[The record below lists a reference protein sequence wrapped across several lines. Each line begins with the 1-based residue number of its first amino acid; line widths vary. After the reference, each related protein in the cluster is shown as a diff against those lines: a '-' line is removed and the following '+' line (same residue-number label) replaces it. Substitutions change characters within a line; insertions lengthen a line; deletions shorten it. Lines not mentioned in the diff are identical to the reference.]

1 MKKRSCVQVVRVDT
15 LGRTVLSRAPAERAD
30 SATRPLGGV
39 TAPPVGW
46 DSPANKVTLKWRLSQ
61 GASCR

>member
-1 MKKRSCVQVVRVDT
+1 MKKCSCVQVVLVDT
-15 LGRTVLSRAPAERAD
+15 LGRSVLSHAPVERAD

-46 DSPANKVTLKWRLSQ
+46 DSPANKVTLKWLLSL
-61 GASCR
+61 